1 MVSKNLLNNIFI
13 TQDAVGLKMN
23 LAPVLNAEDMKLFLD
38 DERMPEQA
46 ALYMQSRIGKLNP
59 IYLEEWMVVKTYTQ
73 FTIAIT
79 KHHKEITHVSFDH
92 DLSDFEHDREKTG
105 HDCAVWL
112 KNYYTENNLKLP
124 IMFVHSANPIGV
136 ENIINVFK

>member
-1 MVSKNLLNNIFI
+1 
-13 TQDAVGLKMN
+13 
-23 LAPVLNAEDMKLFLD
+23 MKLFLD

-46 ALYMQSRIGKLNP
+46 ALYMQPRIGKLNP
-59 IYLEEWMVVKTYTQ
+59 IYLEEWEIARTYAQ
-73 FTIAIT
+73 FVIAIT

-92 DLSDFEHDREKTG
+92 DLASISYNPLTQQEHFTYREKTG
-105 HDCAVWL
+105 CDCAVWM
-112 KNYYTENNLKLP
+112 KNYYTKNNLELP